1 VIIRHFIIILSCAF
15 LFGCGSTYKDSP
27 SSTNEIDPI
36 RGNPKALDADGNT
49 QVDRKAGKKPAKAQ
63 VYQVKTNK
71 PLDVPPELIT
81 TTNDTVLQNIEE
93 SAEQQVNIL
102 PEVVDAR
109 IIKEDDGTRWLEIDT
124 RVEDAW
130 KAVTEYWSLGGVNLV
145 DYNPEAGVMETQWI
159 EQLKEIDEGTSM
171 IVEVTKTIFSSLT
184 KTNTSVDKYR
194 VRFERLSK
202 EQTALYISHRS
213 IARKE
218 KYYSKKVSDFEWV
231 ELESNPEKE
240 AALLQNLVLLFDQS
254 GK

>member
-1 VIIRHFIIILSCAF
+1 MTIRYFIIILSCAL
-15 LFGCGSTYKDSP
+15 LFGCGSTNKNTTSSP
-27 SSTNEIDPI
+27 NEIDPVK
-36 RGNPKALDADGNT
+36 GSKKLDADGNT
-49 QVDRKAGKKPAKAQ
+49 QLNKKAGKKPAKAQ

-81 TTNDTVLQNIEE
+81 TTNETVLQNIEE
-93 SAEQQVNIL
+93 STEQQINIL

-109 IIKEDDGTRWLEIDT
+109 IIKENDGTRWLEIDT
-124 RVEDAW
+124 SVEDAW

-145 DYNPEAGVMETQWI
+145 DYNPEAGIMETQWI
-159 EQLKEIDEGTSM
+159 EQIQEIEEGTSM

-202 EQTALYISHRS
+202 EQTAIYISHRA

-218 KYYSKKVSDFEWV
+218 KAYSKKISDFEWV
-231 ELESNPEKE
+231 ELQSNPEKE

-254 GK
+254 S

>member
-1 VIIRHFIIILSCAF
+1 MIIRYFTIILTCAF
-15 LFGCGSTYKDSP
+15 LFGCSSSYKDSP
-27 SSTNEIDPI
+27 SGANEMDPI
-36 RGNPKALDADGNT
+36 RGNPKDLDSEGNT
-49 QVDRKAGKKPAKAQ
+49 QVDKKAGKKPAKAQ

-71 PLDVPPELIT
+71 PLDVPPELLN
-81 TTNDTVLQNIEE
+81 TTNETVLQNIEE
-93 SAEQQVNIL
+93 SSEQQVSIL

-124 RVEDAW
+124 SVEDAW

-145 DYNPEAGVMETQWI
+145 DYNPEAGIMETQWI
-159 EQLKEIDEGTSM
+159 EQLEEIKEGTSM
-171 IVEVTKTIFSSLT
+171 VVEVTKTLWSSLT

-202 EQTALYISHRS
+202 EQAALYVSHRS

-254 GK
+254 S